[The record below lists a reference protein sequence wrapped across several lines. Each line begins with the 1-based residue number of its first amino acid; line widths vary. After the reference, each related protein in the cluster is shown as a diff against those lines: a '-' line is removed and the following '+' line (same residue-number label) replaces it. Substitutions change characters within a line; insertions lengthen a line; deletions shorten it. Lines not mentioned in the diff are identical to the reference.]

1 MNQDQEA
8 RVAEFQT
15 DFCALTESERERD
28 SFWEW
33 IQDYYKYCRWGPE
46 DEEKGGVRPPTKP
59 PI

>member
-1 MNQDQEA
+1 MTPEQEA

-28 SFWEW
+28 SLWDW
-33 IQDYYKYCRWGPE
+33 IQAYYRYVRYGP
-46 DEEKGGVRPPTKP
+46 DDVEKGGVRPPSKP